1 MLGARTLLKFGTQ
14 ACSCDRQR
22 MDATMHRII
31 DQLQAECNFDKE
43 LRLNSENKT
52 VFNACFTVRF
62 GDPEAFSTAG

>member
-1 MLGARTLLKFGTQ
+1 MT
-14 ACSCDRQR
+14 DRGW
-22 MDATMHRII
+22 MDATVHRII

-52 VFNACFTVRF
+52 VFNACFTVRS